1 MKKVIATLL
10 MLCLVTVVV
19 PPIPNDDNGDDSGI
33 STYAYFKQEDVN

>member
-19 PPIPNDDNGDDSGI
+19 PPIPENDSDDDAGI
-33 STYAYFKQEDVN
+33 STYAYYLQEDVN

>member
-19 PPIPNDDNGDDSGI
+19 PPIPENDSDDDAGI
-33 STYAYFKQEDVN
+33 STYAYSCQYNNN